1 MKKLVYRVLLSSV
14 ILGLI
19 LGLAACIGAN
29 AAEPVKLIYAEVNP
43 ADTLMGK
50 TAQAF
55 KEKVEELT
63 KGSVIIDVQFSGVLG
78 AENDVLDTMIG
89 GAGTVDL
96 SRIATYS
103 LNSYGSK
110 SMSLLSI
117 PYTFLGR
124 EHFWKVA
131 RSELGEK
138 LLNEASELGLG
149 VKGLFY
155 AEEGFRHFFFNSK
168 IEGLADLAGK
178 KIRVSNDPI
187 MTGMVR
193 GFKASPTVVSF
204 NELYSALSSKVVDGA
219 EQPIVNYQ
227 GNSFYEVAPYMILDG
242 HTLGCAEVLITENA
256 WGKLTDAQKAAVVE
270 AGKYASEFNANLS
283 AKIED
288 DCKAGLRSKGVTFV
302 EVKDFKAWQDACVEV
317 ISQFSKGMEDD
328 YKAIL
333 DMAR

>member
-1 MKKLVYRVLLSSV
+1 MKKFARIVLLVSFV
-14 ILGLI
+14 IFCLVP
-19 LGLAACIGAN
+19 GAG
-29 AAEPVKLIYAEVNP
+29 AAEPGVKLVYAEVNP
-43 ADTLMGK
+43 AGSLMGQ

-55 KEKVEELT
+55 KEKVEELSN
-63 KGSVIIDVQFSGVLG
+63 GSVVIDIQFSGVLG

-89 GAGTVDL
+89 GGGTVDM

-110 SMSLLSI
+110 SLSLLSI
-117 PYTFLGR
+117 PYTFTGR

-131 RSELGEK
+131 NSDLGAK
-138 LLNEASELGLG
+138 LLNESSELGLG

-168 IEGLADLAGK
+168 VESIADLAGK

-187 MTGMVR
+187 MTGMVN
-193 GFKASPTVVSF
+193 GLKASPTVVSF
-204 NELYSALSSKVVDGA
+204 NELYSSLSSKVVDGA

-227 GNSFYEVAPYMILDG
+227 SNSFYEVAPYMILDG
-242 HTLGCAEVLITENA
+242 HTLGCAEVLITESA
-256 WGKLTDAQKAAVVE
+256 WGKLTDAQKAVIVE
-270 AGKYASEFNANLS
+270 AGKYASEFNASLS
-283 AKIED
+283 AKIEN
-288 DCKAGLRSKGVTFV
+288 DCKAELQAAGVTFT
-302 EVKDFKAWQDACVEV
+302 EVNDLKAWQDACAEI
-317 ISQFSKGMEDD
+317 ISQFSKGMEED